1 MKVVRSKENVENK
14 KRLQQYLNGSFTV
27 EMSLLMPMILFL
39 IMGCMLAGF
48 YYHDKN
54 IIAGAAYETA
64 VVGSTKAREKD
75 GVSESELNTL
85 FKERVGRK
93 CILFSGARVT
103 SLVGEEEIRISA
115 TAKKRRMSLS
125 VECSAAVTDPEKYIR
140 DIRRIKK

>member
-1 MKVVRSKENVENK
+1 MERIINIDK
-14 KRLQQYLNGSFTV
+14 KHALNGSFTV

-39 IMGCMLAGF
+39 VMGCVLACF

-75 GVSESELNTL
+75 GIQEAELKAL
-85 FKERVGRK
+85 FQGRVGKK
-93 CILFSGARVT
+93 CILFPG
-103 SLVGEEEIRISA
+103 EEIRVSA
-115 TAKKRRMSLS
+115 VAKRRKMSLA
-125 VECSAAVTDPEKYIR
+125 VESRAAVTEPERYIR

>member
-1 MKVVRSKENVENK
+1 MERIINIDK
-14 KRLQQYLNGSFTV
+14 KHALNGSFTV

-39 IMGCMLAGF
+39 VMGCVLACF

-75 GVSESELNTL
+75 GIQEAGAVAVCSVS
-85 FKERVGRK
+85 K
-93 CILFSGARVT
+93 
-103 SLVGEEEIRISA
+103 EEIRVSA
-115 TAKKRRMSLS
+115 VAKRRKMSLA
-125 VECSAAVTDPEKYIR
+125 VESRAAVTEPERYIR

>member
-1 MKVVRSKENVENK
+1 MRWIKHKK
-14 KRLQQYLNGSFTV
+14 KRCENNKHLSGSFTV

-39 IMGCMLAGF
+39 IMGCVLACF

-75 GVSESELNTL
+75 GVGEEELNAL
-85 FKERVGRK
+85 FRERVGRK
-93 CILFSGARVT
+93 CILFSRVKST
-103 SLVGEEEIRISA
+103 CEVSKEEIRVLAS
-115 TAKKRRMSLS
+115 AKKRRMSLR
-125 VECSAAVTDPEKYIR
+125 VESRAAVTEPEKYIR

>member
-1 MKVVRSKENVENK
+1 MERIINIDK
-14 KRLQQYLNGSFTV
+14 KHALNGSFTV

-39 IMGCMLAGF
+39 VMGCVLACF

-75 GVSESELNTL
+75 GIQEAELKAL
-85 FKERVGRK
+85 FQERVGKK
-93 CILFSGARVT
+93 CILFPGAVAVC
-103 SLVGEEEIRISA
+103 SVSA
-115 TAKKRRMSLS
+115 VAKRRKMSLA
-125 VECSAAVTDPEKYIR
+125 VESRAAVTEPERYIR